1 MTTPKKP
8 GTDLAALKA
17 RLAKKSKDGEEA
29 AAPAEA
35 APAAVEAVEAVAQQH
50 YDPPPAVEQAPAF
63 TPEIPQA
70 PIAAPAA
77 PFTPPAPSF
86 TPPAPSF
93 SPPAA
98 APAFSA
104 PAASDDP
111 FAGPGGNATFD
122 PGPDLGG
129 DVVPGRSNVGL
140 VAFSGAIFLAVG
152 LGIGWLGHKIISG
165 NERNEKAKAKGD
177 EMYQEVLAAQSAR
190 KQLSVAI
197 QGDLGKAVMTDPK
210 AGKDAIV
217 AVLSETFEKKPDLS
231 RMYGWQLA
239 SLDATSIK
247 KVFELYEKLNRAAVE
262 LAAFAG
268 FLEANA
274 ATLGAAGGPVTFG
287 IKFTA
292 EGSQLVALN
301 AALCGDPADLAAL
314 TACEDPSKAVAF
326 KVQDRLGGE
335 EKTLLKGTAADQV
348 VFLPPVGDVYNYAI
362 GLEPA
367 KHALRIRDVEIKR
380 IDDALQELASAEEAA
395 LKATKGYAENPNVDG
410 PGE

>member
-17 RLAKKSKDGEEA
+17 RLAKKSKDGEDA

-35 APAAVEAVEAVAQQH
+35 AAAPAVEAAEAVAQH
-50 YDPPPAVEQAPAF
+50 YDPPPAFEQAPAF
-63 TPEIPQA
+63 TPDVPQMQVQV
-70 PIAAPAA
+70 AAPSM
-77 PFTPPAPSF
+77 PMSAPSF
-86 TPPAPSF
+86 SAPAAPSF

-98 APAFSA
+98 AG
-104 PAASDDP
+104 DDP
-111 FAGPGGNATFD
+111 FAGPNVPFD

-129 DVVPGRSNVGL
+129 DIVPGRSNVGL

-165 NERNEKAKAKGD
+165 NDRNEKAKAKGD

-190 KQLSVAI
+190 KSLSVAI

-210 AGKDAIV
+210 AGKDAII
-217 AVLSETFEKKPDLS
+217 AVLNETFEKKPDLS

-239 SLDATSIK
+239 SLDANSIK
-247 KVFELYEKLNRAAVE
+247 KVFELYEKLNRAGVE

-274 ATLGAAGGPVTFG
+274 ATLTAGTGGPVTFG
-287 IKFTA
+287 VKFTA
-292 EGSQLVALN
+292 DGSQLVALTG
-301 AALCGDPADLAAL
+301 ALCGDPANLAAL
-314 TACEDPSKAVAF
+314 VACEDPSKAVAF
-326 KVQDRLGGE
+326 KIQDRLGGE
-335 EKTLLKGTAADQV
+335 PKTLLKGAAVDQV

-380 IDDALQELASAEEAA
+380 IDDALQELAAAEEAA

-410 PGE
+410 PAEE

>member
-35 APAAVEAVEAVAQQH
+35 AAAPVVEAAEAVQQH
-50 YDPPPAVEQAPAF
+50 YDPPPAFEQAPAF
-63 TPEIPQA
+63 TPEVPVQMHA
-70 PIAAPAA
+70 PMSAP
-77 PFTPPAPSF
+77 PMS
-86 TPPAPSF
+86 APSF
-93 SPPAA
+93 SPPA
-98 APAFSA
+98 PSA
-104 PAASDDP
+104 GDDP
-111 FAGPGGNATFD
+111 FAGPNVPFD

-152 LGIGWLGHKIISG
+152 LGVGWLGHKIISG

-177 EMYQEVLAAQSAR
+177 EMYQEVAAAGSAR
-190 KQLSVAI
+190 KALAVAL
-197 QGDLGKAVMTDPK
+197 QGELGKTVMTDPK
-210 AGKDAIV
+210 AAKDAIS
-217 AVLSETFEKKPDLS
+217 AVLNETFEKKPDLS
-231 RMYGWQLA
+231 RMFGWQLA

-247 KVFELYEKLNRAAVE
+247 KVFELYENLNRAAAE

-274 ATLGAAGGPVTFG
+274 AALGAAGGPVTFG
-287 IKFTA
+287 VKFTA
-292 EGSQLVALN
+292 EGTQLVALTG
-301 AALCGDPADLAAL
+301 ALCGDPATPAAL

-335 EKTLLKGTAADQV
+335 DKTLPRGTAVDQV
-348 VFLPPVGDVYNYAI
+348 VFLPPVGDIYNYAI

-380 IDDALQELASAEEAA
+380 IDQALEELQKAEEAA
-395 LKATKGYAENPNVDG
+395 LKATKGYAENPNLDG
-410 PGE
+410 PAEE